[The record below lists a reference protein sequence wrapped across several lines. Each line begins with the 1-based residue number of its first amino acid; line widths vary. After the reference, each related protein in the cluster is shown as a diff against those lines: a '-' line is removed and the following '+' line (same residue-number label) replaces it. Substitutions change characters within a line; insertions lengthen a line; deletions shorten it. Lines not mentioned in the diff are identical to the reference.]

1 MHKSSI
7 IVWSLFYT
15 SILTIDTHAME
26 QQKDLSHPLWPSIAE
41 STALTYYG
49 AQQPHHDTPNQH
61 AEQPPSLFSRTT
73 DHPNAPLFH
82 CPSLPG
88 MVEDLSQEEDPEMA
102 QKKPLQQAT
111 HDALLP
117 HIPIKNSVKKE
128 RRKSVCCVFT
138 HQETPRV
145 LDHASHPLKASQV
158 NDFQKNPKPFG
169 RRYSVTL
176 SEISDHSSEEGQ
188 RTFLEQEALKERHD
202 SLTTQLSV
210 ELSPHEKDEVE
221 QAIEEIRQTED
232 SVSKAEKQNMLL
244 LNVTFKQFRKVT
256 KSFDTIAAS
265 IDQGNK
271 QMLEQVQATAHQT
284 QQNLAQ
290 LQEGLQEMRRS
301 QKRQRRLNYISFGVG
316 ICGFSLFLIN
326 FITQQFQPR
335 DTQT

>member
-1 MHKSSI
+1 MNRSRI
-7 IVWSLFYT
+7 FFLCICYAYMLNTAV
-15 SILTIDTHAME
+15 IAME
-26 QQKDLSHPLWPSIAE
+26 QNRDLSRPLWPSRAE
-41 STALTYYG
+41 STALTYY
-49 AQQPHHDTPNQH
+49 AQQPRNDEPETRS
-61 AEQPPSLFSRTT
+61 EQQPHNFPRATYHPSPT
-73 DHPNAPLFH
+73 LFH
-82 CPSLPG
+82 SPSLPG
-88 MVEDLSQEEDPEMA
+88 MVEERTQEEDPEMA
-102 QKKPLQQAT
+102 NNIPIQPTIRANI
-111 HDALLP
+111 AP
-117 HIPIKNSVKKE
+117 YIPIKNPAKNG

-138 HQETPRV
+138 HQETPRI
-145 LDHASHPLKASQV
+145 LDQVSRPTEVSQISDL
-158 NDFQKNPKPFG
+158 NITPKPFG

-188 RTFLEQEALKERHD
+188 HACTAQWAPREHRD

-271 QMLEQVQATAHQT
+271 QMLKEVQTTAYQT

-290 LQEGLQEMRRS
+290 VQEGLQEMRRS
-301 QKRQRRLNYISFGVG
+301 QKKQRRLNYISFGVG

-335 DTQT
+335 ETQN